1 MQNFDSAPTLTAT
14 DVQAHD
20 LGPLAWVL
28 DELRKSLDAATK
40 ALRRFVRDAEQAR
53 GSDLAS
59 VDTAQLRNA
68 RQQLH
73 QAVGALEMVGFTQPA
88 IVLRGMEAAVQKFVT
103 KPELCTEAAAVKIER
118 ASFAL
123 TGYLETVL
131 AGKAQSPITL
141 FVQYA
146 DVQEL
151 AGAARV
157 HPADLWTYPWRW
169 INVADTGVT
178 PMAIN
183 AETRSLFDRSA
194 LMVIKAYD
202 MPAATELAQLS
213 ASIATPVNT
222 VVDRQF
228 SAFWR
233 IAAGFFQAIATG
245 SIPADVYVKR
255 TVSRIL
261 TQLAA
266 HTKGDMAVSDRLAQ
280 DLLFFCAQAKPLGL
294 APLLGEVRLSY
305 GLAAH
310 PPVNYTKSP
319 FGQFDPI
326 LLLQARKRIASAKE
340 SWSGL
345 AAGEMGRLK
354 SVQDHFNLIVDS
366 IAKLLPTG
374 QALSKALTSVVETV
388 VKTNQSPEPA
398 LGMEV
403 ATSILYL
410 EAGFED
416 FDPSDTRLT
425 DRINHLA
432 QRVEKA
438 RQGATNQPLEPWMEE
453 LYRRVSDRQTM
464 GSVVGELKNS
474 LADLE
479 GSMDKFFRDPQDKS
493 VLANVPSR
501 LAQMRGV
508 LSVLGLDHASQT
520 VLRMRGTVEQI
531 LETEVDDAQAR
542 AAGTFDK
549 LGNNLGALGFLIDM
563 LSYQPVL
570 AKKLFVFDDERGEL
584 KPLMGRVNAPI
595 PQMHVPSNAQAIAS
609 VAKTTLTAP
618 SGSWSTASLSAV
630 GMPAMP
636 GVAVPAISTAAV
648 LPSTVFTA
656 NTAPHQA
663 SSITADK
670 PESELSDDDAELLDI
685 FLEEAREVIGNGKTA
700 VAALAQEPGNL
711 EELTTLRRAFH
722 TLKGSSRMVRLNAF
736 GEAGWSYEQML
747 NAWLADQKPASEA
760 LCNTASQGLDGM
772 ARWVDDI
779 AAHKAQAWVAAPFS
793 ASADALRKHGVYLP
807 LQLGSA
813 VKDPVAHAAPQPIP
827 SIGSTTTLD
836 PAAVT
841 PVAVVVPLAASAA
854 ALGTAVLAAPLAA
867 AVSSPAQAAMPMQA
881 AEDLDFAFDLSLP
894 DIEADAKVATTGVS
908 TPSSAM
914 ADDELPLTLD
924 IPEDALQAAMP
935 SVKPDAPQ
943 IDLADIFSLDLSDTP
958 GVAAN
963 NALPSAELQPAAVPP
978 VVPAFQD
985 MEIDESGE
993 LVGSSED
1000 LVGQDELAAF
1010 ERALQEQ
1017 DIALAAIQAKGASPQ
1032 FRAYAA
1038 TNFEAPVIHL
1048 DSDMHERTPAGNSDP
1063 FSDSAST
1070 HHGNQNLTHA
1080 DDMAL
1085 FERALQEQDAAQAAM
1100 FARTDNA
1107 QSPAFAPTNFE
1118 AHEPQTSSLPPA
1130 PPPAQEL
1137 MQFSVPA
1144 VAAASLASL
1153 GATVAAV
1160 AAVPVAQ
1167 SKVMAAPTQALPSA
1181 VNSGFDGL
1189 APDDQYKA
1197 VGPLRIGLALYNVYL
1212 NEADEWS
1219 RRLVMCLSEWSL
1231 DEGQALP
1238 GDAVVFAHSLAGSSA
1253 TVGFNALSGLARTME
1268 HALQHIQGI
1277 SEDGR
1282 YAAHQHSAEFVGA
1295 AEEIRRLLHQFAAG
1309 LLREPLASV
1318 EEGLERCLAVPER
1331 ISDWQTLSVD
1341 PVDSSRNTLE
1351 ANGVAGPDKTAQEA
1365 TKLIADDAIHSG
1377 FDSLSD
1383 TSSVTVIAAASVAT
1397 AATVAVTTSAAAQV
1411 TAVPIVPVPLQTAVS
1426 VAASHVTQNFAAVGL
1441 SSPKGLSV
1449 VPRNLTEQEAEDEI
1463 DLLDA
1468 IDPDLFPIFEE
1479 EAQELLPQ
1487 MGGALRQWSARPNN
1501 LTARSE
1507 VLRGLHTLKG
1517 SARLAG
1523 ALRLGELAHRME
1535 SAIEQTP
1542 EEADAAQL
1550 EPLMGLLDGL
1560 QANFDRL
1567 RQAPSTLEDA
1577 TSVTAHLG
1585 STSTVSIAPAQA
1597 TEPAASLTAN
1607 QPTLVAVP
1615 ASPLV
1620 AGAQPLR
1627 SSTAT
1632 GSSLTSPVQRA
1643 SSNQTVRVRS
1653 QLLDRLIN
1661 QAGEVIITRTRL
1673 EAELSQ
1679 LRGSLGDMTSN
1690 LDKLRVQLRD
1700 IEVQAE
1706 SQMQS
1711 RMALAKETQA
1721 SFDPLEFD
1729 RFTRVQELTRM
1740 MAESVN
1746 DVATVQRSIQRTV
1759 DATEDD
1765 LVAQTRQ
1772 TRDLQRDLLRTR
1784 MVEFEGISE
1793 RLYRVVRQA
1802 GKDAGKQVK
1811 LDITGGSIEMDRGV
1825 LDRMTPAFEHLLRN
1839 CVAHGIEE
1847 SEARVAAGKDASG
1860 QITISLRQEGNDVS
1874 VEFRDD
1880 GAGLNLARIRERATV
1895 QGLLTQGSALDDN
1908 EAANLIF
1915 TAGFTTATKVTE
1927 LSGRGIGMDV
1937 VRSEVVAL
1945 GGRIET
1951 STAAGKGTNF
1961 KLVLPLT
1968 TAVTQVVMLRVGKL
1982 SIGVP
1987 SNLVE
1992 TVRRATGKEIQAA
2005 YNSGTY
2011 DYNGETLPF
2020 FWAGAL
2026 LQHSPASDAAP
2037 SKSMPILVFRSAAQ
2051 RIVAHVD
2058 EVLGNQEVVVK
2069 NLGPQL
2075 ARLPGLAG
2083 MSVLASGAVALIY
2096 NPVALA
2102 AVYGLQAR
2110 ALSADKAEA
2119 HVLAD
2124 AVTDVVSRDLSG
2136 DAAPVVPLVPAN
2148 PRSVSAP
2155 QVPLI
2160 LVVDDSITV
2169 RRVTQR
2175 LLQREGYRVAL
2186 AADGILAL
2194 AALGQELPAVVL
2206 SDIEMPRMD
2215 GFDLV
2220 RNMKADPRLAGL
2232 PVITITSRI
2241 AEKHREHA
2249 LSLGVDHY
2257 LGKPYSEEE
2266 LLSLIRRY
2274 TAVETTK

>member
-1 MQNFDSAPTLTAT
+1 MQNFDTAPTLSAA
-14 DVQAHD
+14 DAQAHD

-28 DELRKSLDAATK
+28 DELRKSLDSATK

-59 VDTAQLRNA
+59 VDTAQIRNS

-103 KPELCTEAAAVKIER
+103 KPELCTDAAAVKIEH

-131 AGKAQSPITL
+131 AGKVQSPIAL

-146 DVQEL
+146 EVQEL
-151 AGAARV
+151 AGSARV

-169 INVADTGVT
+169 TNVADTGVVQA
-178 PMAIN
+178 AIN
-183 AETRSLFDRSA
+183 ADTRSQFDRAA
-194 LMVIKAYD
+194 LMVIKSYD
-202 MPAATELAQLS
+202 MSAATELAQLS
-213 ASIATPVNT
+213 ASIATPFDML
-222 VVDRQF
+222 VDRQF
-228 SAFWR
+228 TVFWR

-319 FGQFDPI
+319 FGQFDPA
-326 LLLQARKRIASAKE
+326 LLVQARKRISSAKE

-366 IAKLLPTG
+366 ITKLLPAG
-374 QALSKALTSVVETV
+374 QALSTALTSVVETV
-388 VKTNQSPEPA
+388 AKTAQAPEPA

-416 FDPSDTRLT
+416 FDPSDPKLT
-425 DRINHLA
+425 DRVNHLA
-432 QRVEKA
+432 RRVEKA
-438 RQGATNQPLEPWMEE
+438 RQGATNQALEPWMEE

-464 GSVVGELKNS
+464 GSVVGELKTS

-493 VLANVPSR
+493 VLSNVPSR

-531 LETEVDDAQAR
+531 LETEVDEVRAR

-549 LGNNLGALGFLIDM
+549 LGHNLGALGFLIDM

-570 AKKLFVFDDERGEL
+570 AKKLFFFDEERGEL

-595 PQMHVPSNAQAIAS
+595 PQAHVPSNAQAIAS
-609 VAKTTLTAP
+609 VTKNRLTV
-618 SGSWSTASLSAV
+618 SGDS
-630 GMPAMP
+630 
-636 GVAVPAISTAAV
+636 ISTAHVPTPVIAAV
-648 LPSTVFTA
+648 PVMPAVVTPLQTTSMAA
-656 NTAPHQA
+656 NQ
-663 SSITADK
+663 
-670 PESELSDDDAELLDI
+670 PEGELSDDDAELLEI

-700 VAALAQEPGNL
+700 VAALAQEPSNL

-722 TLKGSSRMVRLNAF
+722 TLKGSSRMVGLNAF

-760 LCNTASQGLDGM
+760 LCNTALQGLDGM
-772 ARWVDDI
+772 ACWVEDI
-779 AAHKAQAWVAAPFS
+779 AAHQAQAWTAAPFG
-793 ASADALRKHGVYLP
+793 ASADALRKHGIYLP
-807 LQLGSA
+807 LQLGGSA
-813 VKDPVAHAAPQPIP
+813 AEHVVAAAAASITVVNVAQPAPAITIPVA
-827 SIGSTTTLD
+827 
-836 PAAVT
+836 AAVG
-841 PVAVVVPLAASAA
+841 AGMLAVPLAAVVASMSAQTIAPQA
-854 ALGTAVLAAPLAA
+854 ALPTD
-867 AVSSPAQAAMPMQA
+867 
-881 AEDLDFAFDLSLP
+881 DLDFAFDLSLP
-894 DIEADAKVATTGVS
+894 EIDADAPFAPAVAIAAAEDELSFDFDISQDAPRAVTTTAESPALPLSSLREVATPTNDGLV
-908 TPSSAM
+908 
-914 ADDELPLTLD
+914 
-924 IPEDALQAAMP
+924 
-935 SVKPDAPQ
+935 
-943 IDLADIFSLDLSDTP
+943 
-958 GVAAN
+958 
-963 NALPSAELQPAAVPP
+963 
-978 VVPAFQD
+978 
-985 MEIDESGE
+985 IDETGE
-993 LVGSSED
+993 LVGSSQD
-1000 LVGQDELAAF
+1000 LVGDDELAAF
-1010 ERALQEQ
+1010 ERALQQQ
-1017 DIALAAIQAKGASPQ
+1017 DEALAAIQAQSASPQ
-1032 FRAYAA
+1032 VRAYAS
-1038 TNFEAPVIHL
+1038 TSFEAQATHITPELPDSTPESADAFNANGSVNL
-1048 DSDMHERTPAGNSDP
+1048 DGQSLS
-1063 FSDSAST
+1063 SS
-1070 HHGNQNLTHA
+1070 
-1080 DDMAL
+1080 DDMAM
-1085 FERALQEQDAAQAAM
+1085 FERALQEQDAAQAAR
-1100 FARTDNA
+1100 FASA
-1107 QSPAFAPTNFE
+1107 GGGHEGPAFAATNFE
-1118 AHEPQTSSLPPA
+1118 AHDSETSSLLAASSHAIQPEP
-1130 PPPAQEL
+1130 EL
-1137 MQFSVPA
+1137 MQF
-1144 VAAASLASL
+1144 
-1153 GATVAAV
+1153 G
-1160 AAVPVAQ
+1160 VPVA
-1167 SKVMAAPTQALPSA
+1167 AIATIAPAPTPKAVVPHVPSLPST
-1181 VNSGFDGL
+1181 VNAGFGGL

-1197 VGPLRIGLALYNVYL
+1197 VGPLRIGMALYNVYL

-1231 DEGQALP
+1231 DKGQALP

-1268 HALQHIQGI
+1268 HALQHIQTI

-1282 YAAHQHSAEFVGA
+1282 YSAHQHSAQFVGG

-1309 LLREPLASV
+1309 VLREPLASV
-1318 EEGLERCLAVPER
+1318 EQGLEHCLAVPDR
-1331 ISDWQTLSVD
+1331 TSDWQTLTTD
-1341 PVDSSRNTLE
+1341 AANSSRNTLE
-1351 ANGVAGPDKTAQEA
+1351 LNQAKSQENSAQTAFKRIAQEA
-1365 TKLIADDAIHSG
+1365 AQSG
-1377 FDSLSD
+1377 FDALPES
-1383 TSSVTVIAAASVAT
+1383 SSVTVIAATSVAT
-1397 AATVAVTTSAAAQV
+1397 VAAGAMARPAEPLVQVLGQPALAAPVQAVAPV
-1411 TAVPIVPVPLQTAVS
+1411 TAP
-1426 VAASHVTQNFAAVGL
+1426 VAAPSHSTENFAAVGL
-1441 SSPKGLSV
+1441 VAPKGLGI
-1449 VPRNLTEQEAEDEI
+1449 VPRSLTEQEAEDEI
-1463 DLLDA
+1463 DVLDA
-1468 IDPDLFPIFEE
+1468 LDPDLFPIFEE

-1487 MGGALRQWSARPNN
+1487 MGGALRQWTSRPNN

-1542 EEADAAQL
+1542 EEADTAQL
-1550 EPLMGLLDGL
+1550 EPLTGLLDGL

-1567 RQAPSTLEDA
+1567 RHPLDAGQPEATTLTADAGAASTINLTPSTRANTIPDSAQTTLGA
-1577 TSVTAHLG
+1577 PLVVNLAPLHSSSAALG
-1585 STSTVSIAPAQA
+1585 SA
-1597 TEPAASLTAN
+1597 LTA
-1607 QPTLVAVP
+1607 
-1615 ASPLV
+1615 
-1620 AGAQPLR
+1620 
-1627 SSTAT
+1627 
-1632 GSSLTSPVQRA
+1632 PVQRA
-1643 SSNQTVRVRS
+1643 STNQTVRVRS

-1679 LRGSLGDMTSN
+1679 LRGSLGDLTAN
-1690 LDKLRVQLRD
+1690 LDKLRTQLRD
-1700 IEVQAE
+1700 IELQSE

-1721 SFDPLEFD
+1721 AFDPLEFD

-1839 CVAHGIEE
+1839 CVAHGIEA

-1880 GAGLNLARIRERATV
+1880 GAGLNLARIRERATQ
-1895 QGLLTQGSALDDN
+1895 QGLLTNGQAMDDN

-1915 TAGFTTATKVTE
+1915 TAGFTTATQITE

-1951 STAAGKGTNF
+1951 STLMGKGTNF

-1968 TAVTQVVMLRVGKL
+1968 TAVTQVVMLRVGNL
-1982 SIGVP
+1982 SVGVP
-1987 SNLVE
+1987 ANLVD
-1992 TVRRATGKEIQAA
+1992 TVRRATPKELQAA
-2005 YNSGTY
+2005 YNTGTY
-2011 DYNGETLPF
+2011 EFGGEALPF

-2026 LQHSPASDAAP
+2026 LQHSSASDAPP
-2037 SKSMPILVFRSAAQ
+2037 SKTMPILVFRSAAQ

-2110 ALSADKAEA
+2110 ALSADKAEP
-2119 HVLAD
+2119 HVLANT
-2124 AVTDVVSRDLSG
+2124 VTDVVSRDLSG
-2136 DAAPVVPLVPAN
+2136 DASPVVPLVPAN
-2148 PRSVSAP
+2148 PRSVSTP

-2194 AALGQELPAVVL
+2194 ASLAQELPAVVL

-2220 RNMKADPRLAGL
+2220 RNMKADPRLASL

-2249 LSLGVDHY
+2249 MSMGVDHY

-2274 TAVETTK
+2274 TAVESDI